1 MATIYSGNNDGYV
14 RGFSTV
20 NWATAKALTTGNT
33 ASSTGNSYNFAIQ
46 SGEVYLPRT
55 GATLYVNT
63 RSFFEFDTSSIS
75 ETPTAATLNI
85 YGLSASSG
93 DFFVIASNQGS
104 TFGTGD
110 FDAMVLSGAPASY
123 DGSGAGDIESYVT
136 KYSDEV
142 TSWNI
147 SGYNSITLN
156 AAALSQIASVSTF
169 KIMCMESVHD
179 MRDIQPSAN
188 NRSGAYY
195 ANNTGTSKD
204 PYLDVTEAVTA
215 DNATFF
221 GCNF

>member
-14 RGFSTV
+14 LAFSSSSWV
-20 NWATAKALTTGNT
+20 NLKNLTTGT
-33 ASSTGNSYNFAIQ
+33 ASSASLTYYIFAAQ
-46 SGEVYLPRT
+46 SSKLPSR
-55 GATLYVNT
+55 GGGSIWVNA
-63 RSFFEFDTSSIS
+63 RSFFEFDTSSIT

-85 YGLSASSG
+85 RGITNTAA

-104 TFGTGD
+104 TLGTGD